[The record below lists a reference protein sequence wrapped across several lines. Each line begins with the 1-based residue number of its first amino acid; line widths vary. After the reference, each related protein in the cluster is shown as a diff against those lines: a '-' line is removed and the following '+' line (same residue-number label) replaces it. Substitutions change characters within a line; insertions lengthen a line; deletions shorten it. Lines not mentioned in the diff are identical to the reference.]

1 MYGARKT
8 ISGMVHAWF
17 SKDKT
22 DRTTYGAKAIFLRPY
37 VEDGLAEKTL
47 ARYLEE
53 DPTKRRKL
61 KPLGQSLKGRPRTL
75 TESEKAVVIDV
86 VQKTDEQN
94 NGMTNRE
101 LVTIISD
108 MRPGT
113 ITIISDICKD
123 FILCYIKLVLFISQA
138 FPLSLELSNKQCY
151 LAMKSMQ
158 KEGYARGQFT
168 KRTVKVQ
175 GTTYM
180 RTMVSARGM
189 MRWHYQ
195 LEEVTKFLEEKNQPQ
210 GLWKELSPHG

>member
-1 MYGARKT
+1 MTPNQAADAHEKRLKKVREDARATAVLLENVRSKKKVTRLSTADPLVHGT

-61 KPLGQSLKGRPRTL
+61 TPFGQSLKGRPRAL
-75 TESEKAVVIDV
+75 TESEMAVVINV

-113 ITIISDICKD
+113 I
-123 FILCYIKLVLFISQA
+123 L
-138 FPLSLELSNKQCY
+138 
-151 LAMKSMQ
+151 M
-158 KEGYARGQFT
+158 
-168 KRTVKVQ
+168 
-175 GTTYM
+175 
-180 RTMVSARGM
+180 
-189 MRWHYQ
+189 
-195 LEEVTKFLEEKNQPQ
+195 
-210 GLWKELSPHG
+210 